1 MTNLTR
7 GRRNNN
13 PFNIR
18 RSYSRWL
25 GLGVPFGLCRDKE
38 FCQFKEMEYGL
49 RAGMLLISNYIRHH
63 KQRSINGI
71 IRRFAPSSENNTD
84 AYISFVV
91 SSISNYLGD
100 LSLIQVNNW
109 LVLPGDKVF
118 FALCRAICIYES
130 SYFVSVQELKNI
142 WIRYE
147 LGTVRD

>member
-1 MTNLTR
+1 MTNITR

-18 RSYSRWL
+18 RSRSRWL
-25 GLGVPFGLCRDKE
+25 GLGVPYGLCRDKE
-38 FCQFKEMEYGL
+38 FCQFSEMEYGL

-63 KQRSINGI
+63 KQWSIDGI

-84 AYISFVV
+84 AYISFVI
-91 SSISNYLGD
+91 SYISNYLGD
-100 LSLIQVNNW
+100 MSPLQVRSW
-109 LVLPGDKVF
+109 IVQAGDKVF

-130 SYFVSVQELKNI
+130 SYFVFLEELKEI